1 MGRDYAAKNRRPAP
15 KAAGLPGWVWLIAGL
30 SMGLV
35 VACIVYIGRPTQPMP
50 MASAAGE
57 TAAADKPRP
66 KIEIP
71 PKEDPR
77 FDFYTLLEKEQV
89 LVPGES
95 RLRPPVPAASAAR
108 PVPSPA
114 VGQNTAPTSA
124 SPNSPVASTAP
135 AATAPSVPASAG
147 VSGQYLI
154 LAGSFRDS
162 ANAEAHKAKL
172 AMVGVEARIE
182 TITTQ
187 DHATL
192 HRVRIGPSNSLEQA
206 QGVAAKLK
214 SQGFDSRVVKV
225 P

>member
-1 MGRDYAAKNRRPAP
+1 MARDYAARNRRPAP

-35 VACIVYIGRPTQPMP
+35 VACIVYIGRPAQPMP
-50 MASAAGE
+50 MAAANGTTE
-57 TAAADKPRP
+57 AAAPDKPRA
-66 KIEIP
+66 KVEIP

-89 LVPGES
+89 LVPGET
-95 RLRPPVPAASAAR
+95 RLRPPVPAATAAR
-108 PVPSPA
+108 PTTP
-114 VGQNTAPTSA
+114 G
-124 SPNSPVASTAP
+124 TAP
-135 AATAPSVPASAG
+135 ATALTSPTPATTPAAPGS
-147 VSGQYLI
+147 SGQYLI
-154 LAGSFRDS
+154 LAGSFRD
-162 ANAEAHKAKL
+162 ATNADAHKAKL
-172 AMVGVEARIE
+172 AMAGVEARIE

-192 HRVRIGPSNSLEQA
+192 YRVRVGPSKSLEQA

-214 SQGFDSRVVKV
+214 SQGFDSRVVKL

>member
-1 MGRDYAAKNRRPAP
+1 MARDYAARNRRPAARP
-15 KAAGLPGWVWLIAGL
+15 AGLPGWVWLVAGL

-50 MASAAGE
+50 MAPAAG
-57 TAAADKPRP
+57 TQAGAANKPRP
-66 KIEIP
+66 KVEIP

-89 LVPGES
+89 VVPGES
-95 RLRPPVPAASAAR
+95 RPRPPTPAASAAR
-108 PVPSPA
+108 PAAPA
-114 VGQNTAPTSA
+114 GV
-124 SPNSPVASTAP
+124 TAP
-135 AATAPSVPASAG
+135 APATASPPAAAA
-147 VSGQYLI
+147 SGQYLV

-172 AMVGVEARIE
+172 ALAGIEASIE
-182 TITTQ
+182 TISTQ

-192 HRVRIGPSNSLEQA
+192 HRVRIGPSNSLEKA
-206 QGVAAKLK
+206 QSLSSKLT
-214 SQGFDSRVVKV
+214 SQGFDNRVVKL

>member
-1 MGRDYAAKNRRPAP
+1 MARDYAARNRRPAP

-35 VACIVYIGRPTQPMP
+35 VACIVYIGRPAQPMP
-50 MASAAGE
+50 MAALDDPPAASPGS
-57 TAAADKPRP
+57 KPRA
-66 KIEIP
+66 KVEIP

-95 RLRPPVPAASAAR
+95 RLRPPVPAATAAR
-108 PVPSPA
+108 PTTPA
-114 VGQNTAPTSA
+114 
-124 SPNSPVASTAP
+124 
-135 AATAPSVPASAG
+135 AATAPSVASPAPAPAASAG
-147 VSGQYLI
+147 SSGQYLI

-172 AMVGVEARIE
+172 AMAGVEARIE

-192 HRVRIGPSNSLEQA
+192 HRVRVGPSNSLEQA

-214 SQGFDSRVVKV
+214 SQGFDSRVVKL

>member
-1 MGRDYAAKNRRPAP
+1 MARDYAARNRRPAQ

-35 VACIVYIGRPTQPMP
+35 VACIVYIGRPAQPMP
-50 MASAAGE
+50 MAAANGT
-57 TAAADKPRP
+57 TAPDKPRA
-66 KIEIP
+66 KVEIP

-89 LVPGES
+89 LVPGET
-95 RLRPPVPAASAAR
+95 RLRPPVPAATAAR
-108 PVPSPA
+108 P
-114 VGQNTAPTSA
+114 TAPGA
-124 SPNSPVASTAP
+124 AV
-135 AATAPSVPASAG
+135 ATAPSPASPAPATTSAAG
-147 VSGQYLI
+147 GSGQYLI

-172 AMVGVEARIE
+172 AMAGVEARIE

-192 HRVRIGPSNSLEQA
+192 HRVRIGPSKSLEQA

-214 SQGFDSRVVKV
+214 SQGFDSRVVKL

>member
-1 MGRDYAAKNRRPAP
+1 MARDYAARNRRPAQ

-35 VACIVYIGRPTQPMP
+35 VACIVYIGRPAQPMP
-50 MASAAGE
+50 MAAANGT
-57 TAAADKPRP
+57 TAPAAPDKPRA
-66 KIEIP
+66 KVEIP

-89 LVPGES
+89 LVPGET
-95 RLRPPVPAASAAR
+95 RLRPPVPAATAAR
-108 PVPSPA
+108 PTEPGAAVATAPSPA
-114 VGQNTAPTSA
+114 
-124 SPNSPVASTAP
+124 SPPAP
-135 AATAPSVPASAG
+135 AATPAAG
-147 VSGQYLI
+147 SGQYLI

-172 AMVGVEARIE
+172 AMAGVEARVE

-192 HRVRIGPSNSLEQA
+192 HRVRIGPSKSLEQA

-214 SQGFDSRVVKV
+214 SQGFDSRVVKL

>member
-1 MGRDYAAKNRRPAP
+1 MGRDYAARNRKPAS

-35 VACIVYIGRPTQPMP
+35 VACIVYIGRPAQPMP
-50 MASAAGE
+50 MAGANG
-57 TAAADKPRP
+57 TAANAPAAKPRT
-66 KIEIP
+66 KVEIP

-89 LVPGES
+89 LVPGET
-95 RLRPPVPAASAAR
+95 RLRPPVPAATAAK
-108 PVPSPA
+108 PAAAAASPA
-114 VGQNTAPTSA
+114 TPAA
-124 SPNSPVASTAP
+124 SPSSPGIVASAPAPTAP
-135 AATAPSVPASAG
+135 AASAG
-147 VSGQYLI
+147 GSGQYLI
-154 LAGSFRDS
+154 LAGSFREA
-162 ANAEAHKAKL
+162 ANAETHKAKL
-172 AMVGVEARIE
+172 AMTGVEARIE

-192 HRVRIGPSNSLEQA
+192 YRVRIGPSNSLEQA

-214 SQGFDSRVVKV
+214 SQGFDSRVVKL

>member
-1 MGRDYAAKNRRPAP
+1 MARDYAARNRKPAP

-35 VACIVYIGRPTQPMP
+35 VACIVYIGRPAQPMP
-50 MASAAGE
+50 MTPAGNAASAG
-57 TAAADKPRP
+57 TTKPRA
-66 KIEIP
+66 KVEIP

-95 RLRPPVPAASAAR
+95 RLRPPVPAATAAR
-108 PVPSPA
+108 PAAPAAATPGTSTPS
-114 VGQNTAPTSA
+114 AP
-124 SPNSPVASTAP
+124 TAP
-135 AATAPSVPASAG
+135 AASTPATAAPGASA
-147 VSGQYLI
+147 QYLI

-172 AMVGVEARIE
+172 AMAGVEARIE

-192 HRVRIGPSNSLEQA
+192 HRVRVGPSNSLEQA
-206 QGVAAKLK
+206 QVVAAKLK
-214 SQGFDSRVVKV
+214 AQGFDSRVVKL

>member
-1 MGRDYAAKNRRPAP
+1 MARDYAVRNKRPSP
-15 KAAGLPGWVWLIAGL
+15 KAASLPGWVWLIAGL

-35 VACIVYIGRPTQPMP
+35 VACIVYIGRPAQPMP
-50 MASAAGE
+50 LAAANGTT
-57 TAAADKPRP
+57 TAAAPDKPRA
-66 KIEIP
+66 KVEIP

-89 LVPGES
+89 LVPGET
-95 RLRPPVPAASAAR
+95 RLRPPVPAATAAR
-108 PVPSPA
+108 P
-114 VGQNTAPTSA
+114 
-124 SPNSPVASTAP
+124 TAP
-135 AATAPSVPASAG
+135 AEAAVATAPSAVSPAPAMPASG
-147 VSGQYLI
+147 SGQYLI

-172 AMVGVEARIE
+172 AMAGVEARIE

-192 HRVRIGPSNSLEQA
+192 HRVRIGPSKSLEQA

-214 SQGFDSRVVKV
+214 SQGFDSRVVKL